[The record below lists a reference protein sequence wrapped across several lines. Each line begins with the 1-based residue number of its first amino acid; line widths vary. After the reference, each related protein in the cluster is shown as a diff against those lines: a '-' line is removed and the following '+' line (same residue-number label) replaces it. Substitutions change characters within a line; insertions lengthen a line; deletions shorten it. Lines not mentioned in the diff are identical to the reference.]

1 MGKKPREDP
10 YLVKQREEVT
20 EKVLDDDEKLMKGRR
35 YISDPSE
42 APEGAN
48 VQRGPQGG
56 YWYDTGSVEGGGD
69 GGGEAPSG
77 GGDGG
82 SPSLTYDDLSDP
94 SVMEFPERNIE
105 TEMGS
110 DAVDEFA
117 DRVYREGNEDIVEV
131 YGDIMGMDIQEA
143 AEDLANTF
151 GMSDLVNPED
161 YSGGDGGGDGAP
173 GGMDEDYWNVIESDE
188 GREIASTIIEELGDV
203 GVEYVEEALH
213 QDGSYFDTQFDSV
226 EEALEDAQLYAEF

>member
-20 EKVLDDDEKLMKGRR
+20 EKVLDDDDKLTKGRR

-48 VQRGPQGG
+48 VQQGPQGG

-69 GGGEAPSG
+69 DSTA
-77 GGDGG
+77 
-82 SPSLTYDDLSDP
+82 DD
-94 SVMEFPERNIE
+94 V
-105 TEMGS
+105 
-110 DAVDEFA
+110 
-117 DRVYREGNEDIVEV
+117 
-131 YGDIMGMDIQEA
+131 
-143 AEDLANTF
+143 
-151 GMSDLVNPED
+151 
-161 YSGGDGGGDGAP
+161 DGGGDGAP

-188 GREIASTIIEELGDV
+188 GREIASTIIDELGDV